1 MAAHE
6 PQPPVKAQRGVRLV
20 VDFAVGR
27 ILGPKADAEA
37 PAQDERGDNGAAPR
51 NADGA

>member
-1 MAAHE
+1 MAAPE
-6 PQPPVKAQRGVRLV
+6 PQPPVKAQRRVRLV

-37 PAQDERGDNGAAPR
+37 PAQDERDNGAAPR
-51 NADGA
+51 TAGGA